1 LTNHSNFFDEFSLI
15 LTRRILNTEFLLTS
29 CTILNKANNSPFF
42 ETLQNRVFCRVF
54 GARCESYPDSP
65 FPKLNSKLYQ
75 MHHNPISIQNLSYTY
90 PDGTQAL
97 QEINLS
103 IKPSQ
108 RVALIG
114 ANGSG
119 KSTLQLHLNGILMP
133 QEGQVIIGEWPVISE
148 NLLKIR
154 NFVGLVFQNPDD
166 QLFMPTV
173 WEDVAFGPMNLGL
186 QDEELT
192 KRVLQALA
200 AVDIEPE
207 RYGQRSTENL
217 SGGEKKR
224 IAIAGVL
231 AMEPQVLVFD
241 EPSAQLDPR
250 SRRQLIELLQSLPL
264 TQLIAT
270 HDLDLALELCDRTV
284 VLSQG
289 QVVFDGKTEQVMSD
303 PEFLVQHALESPLS
317 YSRPYC
323 LLQDV
328 PVMKLPI

>member
-1 LTNHSNFFDEFSLI
+1 
-15 LTRRILNTEFLLTS
+15 
-29 CTILNKANNSPFF
+29 
-42 ETLQNRVFCRVF
+42 
-54 GARCESYPDSP
+54 
-65 FPKLNSKLYQ
+65 
-75 MHHNPISIQNLSYTY
+75 MHHNPIFIENLSYSY

-97 QEINLS
+97 RNINLS
-103 IKPSQ
+103 IKANE

-119 KSTLQLHLNGILMP
+119 KSTLQLHLNGILLP
-133 QEGQVIIGEWPVISE
+133 QEGQVIIGEWPVDSE
-148 NLLKIR
+148 HLREIR
-154 NFVGLVFQNPDD
+154 NFVGLVFQNPDN

-173 WEDVAFGPMNLGL
+173 WEDVAFGPMNQGL
-186 QDEELT
+186 PDEELID
-192 KRVLQALA
+192 RVCRAMT
-200 AVDIEPE
+200 AVNINPDA
-207 RYGQRSTENL
+207 YGQRNTGNL

-231 AMEPQVLVFD
+231 AMNPQVLVFD

-250 SRRQLIELLQSLPL
+250 SRRQLINLLQGLPL

-289 QVVFDGKTEQVMSD
+289 QIVFDGKTEQVMSD
-303 PEFLVQHALESPLS
+303 AEFLEQHALELPLS

-323 LLQDV
+323 LLEHA
-328 PVMKLPI
+328 PIALVQLS

>member
-1 LTNHSNFFDEFSLI
+1 
-15 LTRRILNTEFLLTS
+15 
-29 CTILNKANNSPFF
+29 
-42 ETLQNRVFCRVF
+42 
-54 GARCESYPDSP
+54 
-65 FPKLNSKLYQ
+65 
-75 MHHNPISIQNLSYTY
+75 MHHNPIAIENLSYTY

-97 QEINLS
+97 RGIHLLIEANE
-103 IKPSQ
+103 

-119 KSTLQLHLNGILMP
+119 KSTLQLHLNGIILP
-133 QEGQVIIGEWPVISE
+133 QEGQVRIGKWLVTSE
-148 NLLKIR
+148 NLPEIR

-173 WEDVAFGPMNLGL
+173 WEDVAFGPINQGL
-186 QDEELT
+186 RNEQLID
-192 KRVLQALA
+192 RVCRSLE
-200 AVDIEPE
+200 AVNINPDAYGE
-207 RYGQRSTENL
+207 RNTDNL

-231 AMEPQVLVFD
+231 AMNPQVLVFD

-250 SRRQLIELLQSLPL
+250 SRRQLINLLQRLPL

-270 HDLDLALELCDRTV
+270 HDLDLALELCDRTI

-289 QVVFDGKTEQVMSD
+289 QIVFDGKTEQVMSN
-303 PEFLVQHALESPLS
+303 PEFLKQHALEAPLC

-323 LLQDV
+323 LLADA
-328 PVMKLPI
+328 PVAMALMS

>member
-1 LTNHSNFFDEFSLI
+1 
-15 LTRRILNTEFLLTS
+15 
-29 CTILNKANNSPFF
+29 
-42 ETLQNRVFCRVF
+42 
-54 GARCESYPDSP
+54 
-65 FPKLNSKLYQ
+65 
-75 MHHNPISIQNLSYTY
+75 MHHNPIAIQNLSYVY

-97 QEINLS
+97 QEINIS
-103 IKPSQ
+103 IAANE

-119 KSTLQLHLNGILMP
+119 KSTLQLHLNGIILP
-133 QEGQVIIGEWPVISE
+133 QSGEVIVGEWAVKPE
-148 NLLKIR
+148 NLRSIR
-154 NFVGLVFQNPDD
+154 NFVGLVFQNPDN

-186 QDEELT
+186 RGTELK
-192 KRVLQALA
+192 KRVFAA
-200 AVDIEPE
+200 MNAVDIDPQW
-207 RYGQRSTENL
+207 YGQRSTENL

-231 AMEPQVLVFD
+231 AMQPQILVFD

-250 SRRQLIELLQSLPL
+250 SRRQLIELLQTLPL

-270 HDLDLALELCDRTV
+270 HDLDLALEICDRTL

-289 QVVFDGKTEQVMSD
+289 KVVFDGETEKVMSD
-303 PEFLVQHALESPLS
+303 PDFLQQHALESPLS

-323 LLQDV
+323 LLEHS
-328 PVMKLPI
+328 PVAKSYSLS

>member
-1 LTNHSNFFDEFSLI
+1 
-15 LTRRILNTEFLLTS
+15 
-29 CTILNKANNSPFF
+29 
-42 ETLQNRVFCRVF
+42 
-54 GARCESYPDSP
+54 
-65 FPKLNSKLYQ
+65 